1 MDTTNSLLQIIHFQK
16 MDLSTL
22 DIPTL
27 DVIFHVP
34 YLTFV
39 VYYNVRVLHCRCL
52 SVQCNGCTIILSM
65 IFVLWFGKEC
75 FMKLKGMQL
84 TDWLIIILM
93 TAIIALDM
101 DFGNLQTI
109 DYVCLAAYGFWLVAL
124 VVRLY
129 IVNREKQ

>member
-1 MDTTNSLLQIIHFQK
+1 
-16 MDLSTL
+16 
-22 DIPTL
+22 
-27 DVIFHVP
+27 
-34 YLTFV
+34 
-39 VYYNVRVLHCRCL
+39 
-52 SVQCNGCTIILSM
+52 
-65 IFVLWFGKEC
+65 
-75 FMKLKGMQL
+75 MKLKGMQL

-109 DYVCLAAYGFWLVAL
+109 DYVCLAAYGFWLGAL

>member
-1 MDTTNSLLQIIHFQK
+1 MDTTNSLLQIIHFPK

-39 VYYNVRVLHCRCL
+39 VYYNVCVLHCRCL

-101 DFGNLQTI
+101 DFGNLQMI

>member
-1 MDTTNSLLQIIHFQK
+1 MDTTNSLLQIIHFPK

-27 DVIFHVP
+27 EVIFHVP

-39 VYYNVRVLHCRCL
+39 VYYNARVLHCRCL

-65 IFVLWFGKEC
+65 IFVLWFGKVC

-101 DFGNLQTI
+101 DFGDLQTI
-109 DYVCLAAYGFWLVAL
+109 DYVCLVAYGF
-124 VVRLY
+124 
-129 IVNREKQ
+129 

>member
-1 MDTTNSLLQIIHFQK
+1 
-16 MDLSTL
+16 
-22 DIPTL
+22 
-27 DVIFHVP
+27 
-34 YLTFV
+34 
-39 VYYNVRVLHCRCL
+39 
-52 SVQCNGCTIILSM
+52 
-65 IFVLWFGKEC
+65 
-75 FMKLKGMQL
+75 MKLKGMQL

-101 DFGNLQTI
+101 DFDNLQTI